1 MHIVKKQ
8 ATLAR
13 AATGSAESVKCG
25 CVTVAT
31 LMTVF
36 YCGTHGG

>member
-8 ATLAR
+8 AKLTN
-13 AATGSAESVKCG
+13 GSAESVKCG
-25 CVTVAT
+25 CVTAAT

>member
-13 AATGSAESVKCG
+13 TAIISAGSVKCG

-31 LMTVF
+31 LKTVF
-36 YCGTHGG
+36 HCGTHGG